1 MAPCLVD
8 SLAVANIWP
17 LFGIGM
23 CHAHVVRR
31 RCAGPFCPF
40 RCFPRKG
47 VGVPLLFGETI
58 RCGLLYS
65 VTESGIKPANRV
77 FRQVCFWQVARCVHF
92 VLLHENSNKYQAPT
106 TIVNDRYHIVCPLSL
121 ARTPTFRRGCGALQR
136 QLSSCLKC

>member
-47 VGVPLLFGETI
+47 VGVPLLFGETL

-92 VLLHENSNKYQAPT
+92 VLLHHVSESAICSRCSCISCCIRIEIHIGTIDRTVVTAPVE
-106 TIVNDRYHIVCPLSL
+106 INRPGVANE
-121 ARTPTFRRGCGALQR
+121 
-136 QLSSCLKC
+136 